1 MKKRSNWQRR
11 LVLFAIPAVA
21 LLIIAVAV
29 YANYE
34 AGRVAYQAQ
43 FDLVIEKRSF
53 DANGQ
58 PVTTTV
64 SPAPH
69 IGEPGGYMY
78 TQQYIADGVGGNYPL
93 HTVDTSGVV
102 YIDSKVVRD
111 YTLGDFF
118 AVWGEPLGVNN
129 TLGFKANYSS
139 TLRSPYVWSMCIR
152 TSSGGTAV
160 DIPEPAWGAHV
171 IRDKEV
177 IDLVYSQLTCG

>member
-1 MKKRSNWQRR
+1 MKNKSNWQRR

-43 FDLVIEKRSF
+43 FDLVIQKKSF

-58 PVTTTV
+58 VVTTTV
-64 SPAPH
+64 SPAAH

-78 TQQYIADGVGGNYPL
+78 TQQYIADGVGGNYPI
-93 HTVDTSGVV
+93 HTVDTSGIV
-102 YIDSKVVRD
+102 YIDSKIVRS

-129 TLGFKANYSS
+129 TLGFKANY
-139 TLRSPYVWSMCIR
+139 TYRSPYVWSMCLR
-152 TSSGGTAV
+152 APDGSDLPQSTWGNYV
-160 DIPEPAWGAHV
+160 LKDKDI
-171 IRDKEV
+171 
-177 IDLVYSQLTCG
+177 IDLIYSQLTCGR